1 MGMVL
6 SVPGGDVQRRLGAR
20 LHITGIPHCSRHRQ
34 QSFVDPTTSAT
45 APRPTRHPCSRS
57 TRPTMDQYGE
67 QAAPYFTLPDMPAMS
82 QFSGEHHPT
91 PTTTTPSY
99 MMPQLMASSQ
109 VAESSW
115 EESFMV
121 ESTTTLPAA
130 ATSPRRPTL
139 LQLGVSYPR
148 STPLADLDASLS
160 IVEQPPS
167 FPPQFGGG
175 LGRAFPLSM
184 GTSPLDYGRPGSDSQ
199 TVLIKQHEMAFRSNQ
214 DDAGFGY
221 DAILKKHMSSTTTM
235 MGKRRL
241 AGGKPRPPSSSY
253 VFYMNE
259 CRARM
264 LRTRPDLAFADIA
277 RIIGND
283 WQKLSNDDRQKYND
297 MAAEDK
303 VRYQRETEG
312 YLSENMGQ
320 QQQQQLAVKRRKR
333 DPNAPKHPIS
343 AYLFFVAESRA
354 KLCKDN
360 PAMGFGEMAKYI
372 GNKWKE
378 MDASERARYEE
389 MSERDKMRYERD
401 LRSYTKSDDEDASV
415 NASNVRVQPQSENG
429 KRRKRAANAPK
440 HPVSAYLF
448 FVAEQR
454 RALSTA
460 TPGKSFKELATEI
473 GMRWKNLTKTER
485 EPYLKCALLDK
496 ERYEREKEEVAAAAA
511 AEKALSSSKH

>member
-1 MGMVL
+1 M
-6 SVPGGDVQRRLGAR
+6 QRRLGAR

-175 LGRAFPLSM
+175 LGRAFPLVPLRLV
-184 GTSPLDYGRPGSDSQ
+184 TNSPSPIADDGIVTVNGNVAARLRSPWIGQPDGPDQAARDGVPVESGR
-199 TVLIKQHEMAFRSNQ
+199 
-214 DDAGFGY
+214 
-221 DAILKKHMSSTTTM
+221 
-235 MGKRRL
+235 RRL
-241 AGGKPRPPSSSY
+241 RVRRHPQEAHVIDDDDDGEASPCRWQTAPAFVVVRLLHERVPRQNATNPTRSG
-253 VFYMNE
+253 V
-259 CRARM
+259 RRH
-264 LRTRPDLAFADIA
+264 RTYHRQRLAEVVE
-277 RIIGND
+277 R
-283 WQKLSNDDRQKYND
+283 RQ
-297 MAAEDK
+297 AEGI
-303 VRYQRETEG
+303 RQI
-312 YLSENMGQ
+312 M
-320 QQQQQLAVKRRKR
+320 
-333 DPNAPKHPIS
+333 P
-343 AYLFFVAESRA
+343 
-354 KLCKDN
+354 
-360 PAMGFGEMAKYI
+360 
-372 GNKWKE
+372 
-378 MDASERARYEE
+378 
-389 MSERDKMRYERD
+389 
-401 LRSYTKSDDEDASV
+401 
-415 NASNVRVQPQSENG
+415 
-429 KRRKRAANAPK
+429 
-440 HPVSAYLF
+440 
-448 FVAEQR
+448 R
-454 RALSTA
+454 RALCRRLTA
-460 TPGKSFKELATEI
+460 PVEKVQ
-473 GMRWKNLTKTER
+473 
-485 EPYLKCALLDK
+485 
-496 ERYEREKEEVAAAAA
+496 RYGR
-511 AEKALSSSKH
+511 